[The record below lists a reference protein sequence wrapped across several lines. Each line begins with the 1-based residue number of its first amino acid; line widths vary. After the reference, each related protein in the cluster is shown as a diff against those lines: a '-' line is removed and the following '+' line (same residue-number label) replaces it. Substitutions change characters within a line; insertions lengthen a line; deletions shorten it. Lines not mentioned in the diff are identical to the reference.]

1 MNTFSA
7 FPKQILVLVGLLALS
22 FTSRLSATDSAVA
35 NAHMKR
41 GDYAAAY
48 REYRG
53 LAEVGYPD
61 YQNQVAAMHA
71 AGQSVTIN
79 KVLAHVWYTLSAS
92 QWSQDAIQA
101 KIVLEREL
109 SSEQLAR
116 SKELAKRY
124 AAEYVA
130 PYRPP
135 SWSLD

>member
-1 MNTFSA
+1 MKPFSEV
-7 FPKQILVLVGLLALS
+7 PKQISALVGLLALS
-22 FTSRLSATDSAVA
+22 FTCPLSATDSAVA

-41 GDYAAAY
+41 GDFAAAY

-53 LAEVGYPD
+53 LAEVGYPV

-71 AGQSVTIN
+71 AGHGVTVN

-92 QWSQDAIQA
+92 QGNQDAIRA

-116 SKELAKRY
+116 SKELSKRY

-135 SWSLD
+135 NWSLD

>member
-1 MNTFSA
+1 MKKLSA
-7 FPKQILVLVGLLALS
+7 VAFLLLASPLQ
-22 FTSRLSATDSAVA
+22 ATDSAVA

-53 LAEVGYPD
+53 LAEAGYPT

-71 AGQSVTIN
+71 KGQGVAAD
-79 KVLAHVWYTLSAS
+79 KVEAHAWYTLSAS
-92 QWSQDAIQA
+92 QGDIDAIRA
-101 KIVLEREL
+101 KAMLEQQLDADQLGR
-109 SSEQLAR
+109 SKVLAR
-116 SKELAKRY
+116 RY

-135 SWSLD
+135 SWSLE